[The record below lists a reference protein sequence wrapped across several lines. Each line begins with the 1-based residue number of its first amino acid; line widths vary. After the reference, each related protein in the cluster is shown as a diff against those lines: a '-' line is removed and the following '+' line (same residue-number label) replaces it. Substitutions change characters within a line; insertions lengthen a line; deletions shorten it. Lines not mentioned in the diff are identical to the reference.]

1 MRVERIEVEGYRSL
15 RSLSLKL
22 GRVTVIV
29 GRNGTG
35 KTNLYQ
41 SLHLLSAAARGAFAR
56 TIAEEGGMQSLLWA
70 GGRKKGPVRVN
81 LSARLEEWDYAIAF
95 GMPEPSQAT
104 VLSEWDQSGKTAPV
118 ITGFLFDPWIKH
130 ETLRLN
136 SASPPVTM
144 LDRKGPS
151 ATVRDAKGRPAKVP
165 LALSHAESALTQI
178 RDPERYP
185 ELERVRR
192 QIEGWRFY
200 HSFETH
206 AGAAVRRARV
216 GVTTPVLTGDG
227 HDLAAA
233 LVTIRHL
240 GDREALDESIETAFP
255 SSKLGLTVDEHG
267 LVHLS
272 LEMPGIHRPLAAGEL
287 SDGTLRYLC
296 LLAALLTPRPPA
308 LLALNEPET
317 SLHDGLLEPLGEL
330 IGRASRHSQ
339 VWVTTHSDT
348 LAAMIAKYSD
358 AETVR
363 LVMRDGATCVEGQS
377 LLD

>member
-15 RSLSLKL
+15 RALRLRL

-56 TIAEEGGMQSLLWA
+56 TIASEGGMGSLLWA
-70 GGRKKGPVRVN
+70 GGRKKGPVRVS
-81 LSARLEEWDYAIAF
+81 LSARIEEWDYAIEF
-95 GMPEPSQAT
+95 GLPEPT
-104 VLSEWDQSGKTAPV
+104 QSVFK
-118 ITGFLFDPWIKH
+118 FDPWIKT
-130 ETLRLN
+130 ETLRLHEQD
-136 SASPPVTM
+136 PPVMM

-151 ATVRDAKGRPAKVP
+151 AMVRDMNGRPAQVP
-165 LALSHAESALTQI
+165 LALSHAESALAQI

-192 QIEGWRFY
+192 QIDAWRFY
-200 HSFETH
+200 HAFETH
-206 AGAAVRRARV
+206 AGSPVRQPQV
-216 GVTTPVLTGDG
+216 GVTTPILSADG
-227 HDLAAA
+227 CDLAAA
-233 LVTIRHL
+233 LKTILHI
-240 GDREALDESIETAFP
+240 GDADALRESIDTAFP
-255 SSKLGLTVDEHG
+255 SSSLSVEEDDHG
-267 LVHLS
+267 LVRLS
-272 LEMPGIHRPLAAGEL
+272 MEMPGVQRPLTVGEL

-330 IGRASRHSQ
+330 IGRASRNSQ

-348 LAAMIAKYSD
+348 LADAIAKYSD
-358 AETVR
+358 PETVR
-363 LVMRDGATCVEGQS
+363 LVMRDGETCVEGQS